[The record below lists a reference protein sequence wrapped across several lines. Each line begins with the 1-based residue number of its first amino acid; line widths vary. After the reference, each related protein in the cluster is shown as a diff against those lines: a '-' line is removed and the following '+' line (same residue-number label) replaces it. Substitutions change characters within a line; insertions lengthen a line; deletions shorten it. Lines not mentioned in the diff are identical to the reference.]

1 MIEELDHLLAQT
13 STSAIIGSLKHELD
27 RLKTVDEEKAKPFIE
42 GSTKHLESMKH
53 VLLHLM
59 ICEKEIRNLI
69 SQNYNLH
76 KQVLEL
82 SRENEQLKIE
92 NANLMQGL

>member
-1 MIEELDHLLAQT
+1 MINELDHLLAQT

-59 ICEKEIRNLI
+59 ICEKELRNLI

-76 KQVLEL
+76 KQVIEL
-82 SRENEQLKIE
+82 SSINEQLKIE

>member
-1 MIEELDHLLAQT
+1 MIDELDHLLAQT

-27 RLKTVDEEKAKPFIE
+27 RLQTVDEEKAKPFIE
-42 GSTKHLESMKH
+42 GSSKHLENMKH

-76 KQVLEL
+76 RENMEL
-82 SRENEQLKIE
+82 SRKVEQLEIM
-92 NANLMQGL
+92 NNNLMNGI

>member
-27 RLKTVDEEKAKPFIE
+27 RLKTVDEYKAKPFIE
-42 GSTKHLESMKH
+42 GSSKHLESMKH

-59 ICEKEIRNLI
+59 ICEKELRNLI

-76 KQVLEL
+76 KHVLEL

>member
-1 MIEELDHLLAQT
+1 MINELDHLLAQT

-27 RLKTVDEEKAKPFIE
+27 RLKNVEEEKAKPFIE
-42 GSTKHLESMKH
+42 GSTKHLENMKH

-59 ICEKEIRNLI
+59 VCEKELRNLI
-69 SQNYNLH
+69 SQNYSLH

-82 SRENEQLKIE
+82 THEAEQLRVE

>member
-42 GSTKHLESMKH
+42 GSTKHLENMKH

-59 ICEKEIRNLI
+59 ICEKELRNLI

-76 KQVLEL
+76 KQVIEL
-82 SRENEQLKIE
+82 TNELTKVKTE
-92 NANLMQGL
+92 NAHLMQGL

>member
-1 MIEELDHLLAQT
+1 MIDELEHLLAQT
-13 STSAIIGSLKHELD
+13 STSAIIGSLKNELD
-27 RLKTVDEEKAKPFIE
+27 RLKTVDEEKAKPFID

-76 KQVLEL
+76 
-82 SRENEQLKIE
+82 RENMELWRRVE
-92 NANLMQGL
+92 NLENTNNHLIKGI

>member
-1 MIEELDHLLAQT
+1 MIEELEHLLAQT
-13 STSAIIGSLKHELD
+13 STSAIIGSLKNELD
-27 RLKTVDEEKAKPFIE
+27 RLKTVDEDKAKPFID
-42 GSTKHLESMKH
+42 GSSKHLESMKH

-76 KQVLEL
+76 RENMEL
-82 SRENEQLKIE
+82 SRKVEQLEKM
-92 NANLMQGL
+92 NGNLMNGI

>member
-1 MIEELDHLLAQT
+1 MIDELDHLLAQT

-27 RLKTVDEEKAKPFIE
+27 RLKTVDEDKAKPFIE
-42 GSTKHLESMKH
+42 GSSKHLESMKH

-76 KQVLEL
+76 KSVLEL

>member
-1 MIEELDHLLAQT
+1 MINELDHLLAQT

-42 GSTKHLESMKH
+42 GSSKHLESMKH

>member
-1 MIEELDHLLAQT
+1 MIEELEHLLAQT
-13 STSAIIGSLKHELD
+13 STSAIIGSLKNELD
-27 RLKTVDEEKAKPFIE
+27 RLRTVDEDKAKPFIE
-42 GSTKHLESMKH
+42 GSSKHLESMKH

-76 KQVLEL
+76 RENMEL
-82 SRENEQLKIE
+82 SRNVEQLEIM
-92 NANLMQGL
+92 NNNLMNGI

>member
-1 MIEELDHLLAQT
+1 MINELDHLLAQT
-13 STSAIIGSLKHELD
+13 STSAIIGSLKHELH

-42 GSTKHLESMKH
+42 GSSKHLESMKH

-76 KQVLEL
+76 KSVLEL
-82 SRENEQLKIE
+82 SSINEQLKTE
-92 NANLMQGL
+92 NAHLMQGL

>member
-1 MIEELDHLLAQT
+1 MIEELEHLLAQT

-27 RLKTVDEEKAKPFIE
+27 RLRTVDEDKAKPFID
-42 GSTKHLESMKH
+42 GSSKHLESMKH

-69 SQNYNLH
+69 NQNYNLH
-76 KQVLEL
+76 KSVLEL
-82 SRENEQLKIE
+82 TNELTKVKTE
-92 NANLMQGL
+92 NAHLMQGL

>member
-42 GSTKHLESMKH
+42 GSSKHLESMKH

-82 SRENEQLKIE
+82 SSINEQLKTE

>member
-1 MIEELDHLLAQT
+1 MIDELEHLLAQT

-27 RLKTVDEEKAKPFIE
+27 RLKTVDEDKAKPFID

-76 KQVLEL
+76 RENMEL
-82 SRENEQLKIE
+82 SRKVEQLEIM
-92 NANLMQGL
+92 NNNLMNGI

>member
-1 MIEELDHLLAQT
+1 MIEELEHLLAQT

-27 RLKTVDEEKAKPFIE
+27 RLKSVDEEKAKPFIE
-42 GSTKHLESMKH
+42 GSSKHLESMKH

-76 KQVLEL
+76 RENMEL
-82 SRENEQLKIE
+82 SRKVEQLE
-92 NANLMQGL
+92 NTNTHLIKGI

>member
-1 MIEELDHLLAQT
+1 MINELEHLLAQT
-13 STSAIIGSLKHELD
+13 STSAIIGSLKNELD
-27 RLKTVDEEKAKPFIE
+27 RLKSVDEDKAKPFID
-42 GSTKHLESMKH
+42 GSSKHLESMKH

-76 KQVLEL
+76 RENMEL
-82 SRENEQLKIE
+82 SRKNEELKRQNID
-92 NANLMQGL
+92 LIKGI

>member
-1 MIEELDHLLAQT
+1 MIEELEHLLAQT
-13 STSAIIGSLKHELD
+13 STSAIIGSLKNELD
-27 RLKTVDEEKAKPFIE
+27 RLKSVDEEKAKPFID
-42 GSTKHLESMKH
+42 GSSKHLESMKH

-76 KQVLEL
+76 RENMEL
-82 SRENEQLKIE
+82 SRNVEQLEIM
-92 NANLMQGL
+92 NNNLMNGI

>member
-27 RLKTVDEEKAKPFIE
+27 RLKTVDEDKAKPFIE
-42 GSTKHLESMKH
+42 GSSKHLESMKH

-59 ICEKEIRNLI
+59 VCEKEIRNLI

-76 KQVLEL
+76 KQVFEL
-82 SRENEQLKIE
+82 SIENEQLKIE

>member
-1 MIEELDHLLAQT
+1 MINELDHLLAQT
-13 STSAIIGSLKHELD
+13 STSAIIGSLKNELD

-42 GSTKHLESMKH
+42 GSTKHLENMKH

-59 ICEKEIRNLI
+59 ICEKELRNLI

-76 KQVLEL
+76 KQNMELMREVEDLEK
-82 SRENEQLKIE
+82 KI
-92 NANLMQGL
+92 

>member
-1 MIEELDHLLAQT
+1 MIDELDHLLAQT

-82 SRENEQLKIE
+82 SIETEQLKIE

>member
-1 MIEELDHLLAQT
+1 MINELDHLLAQT

>member
-1 MIEELDHLLAQT
+1 MINELDHLLAQT

-42 GSTKHLESMKH
+42 GSTKHLENMKH

-76 KQVLEL
+76 KQVMEL
-82 SRENEQLKIE
+82 SSINEQLKTE
-92 NANLMQGL
+92 NAHLMQGL

>member
-1 MIEELDHLLAQT
+1 MIEELEHLLAQT

-27 RLKTVDEEKAKPFIE
+27 RLRTVDEEKAKPFID
-42 GSTKHLESMKH
+42 GSSKHLESMKH

-76 KQVLEL
+76 KSVLEL
-82 SRENEQLKIE
+82 SSINEQLKME
-92 NANLMQGL
+92 NAHLMQGL

>member
-1 MIEELDHLLAQT
+1 MIEELEHLLAQT

-27 RLKTVDEEKAKPFIE
+27 RLRTVDEDKAKPFIE
-42 GSTKHLESMKH
+42 GSSKHLESMKH

-76 KQVLEL
+76 KSVLEL
-82 SRENEQLKIE
+82 SREAEQLKMEI
-92 NANLMQGL
+92 AHLMQGL

>member
-1 MIEELDHLLAQT
+1 MIYELEHLLAQT

-42 GSTKHLESMKH
+42 GSSKHLESMKH

-59 ICEKEIRNLI
+59 ICEKEIRNLE

-76 KQVLEL
+76 KHVLEL

>member
-1 MIEELDHLLAQT
+1 MINELDHLLAQT

-76 KQVLEL
+76 KQVMEL
-82 SRENEQLKIE
+82 TNE
-92 NANLMQGL
+92 

>member
-1 MIEELDHLLAQT
+1 MIDELDHLLAQT
-13 STSAIIGSLKHELD
+13 STSAIIGSLKNELD

-42 GSTKHLESMKH
+42 GRTKHLESMKH

-76 KQVLEL
+76 KQVMEL
-82 SRENEQLKIE
+82 SRETEQLKIE

>member
-1 MIEELDHLLAQT
+1 MIEELEHLLAQT

-27 RLKTVDEEKAKPFIE
+27 RLKTVDEDKAKPFID
-42 GSTKHLESMKH
+42 GSSKHLESMKH

-76 KQVLEL
+76 RENMEL
-82 SRENEQLKIE
+82 SRKVEQLEIM
-92 NANLMQGL
+92 NNNLMNGI

>member
-1 MIEELDHLLAQT
+1 MIEELEHLLAQT

-59 ICEKEIRNLI
+59 ICEKELRNLI

-76 KQVLEL
+76 KQNMELMREVEELEK
-82 SRENEQLKIE
+82 KILYL
-92 NANLMQGL
+92 NAEL

>member
-1 MIEELDHLLAQT
+1 MIDELEHLLAQT

-27 RLKTVDEEKAKPFIE
+27 RLKTVDEQKAKPFIE
-42 GSTKHLESMKH
+42 GSSKHLESMKH

-59 ICEKEIRNLI
+59 ICEKEIRNLT

-76 KQVLEL
+76 KHVLEL

>member
-42 GSTKHLESMKH
+42 GSGKHLESMKH

>member
-1 MIEELDHLLAQT
+1 MIDELEHLLAQT

-27 RLKTVDEEKAKPFIE
+27 RLQTVDEDKARPFIE
-42 GSTKHLESMKH
+42 GSSKHLESMKH

-76 KQVLEL
+76 KSVLEL
-82 SRENEQLKIE
+82 SRETEQLKME
-92 NANLMQGL
+92 NAHLMQGL

>member
-1 MIEELDHLLAQT
+1 MINELDHLLAQT

-82 SRENEQLKIE
+82 SSINEQLKIE
-92 NANLMQGL
+92 NAHLMQGL

>member
-1 MIEELDHLLAQT
+1 MIEELEHLLAQT
-13 STSAIIGSLKHELD
+13 STSAIIGSLKNELD
-27 RLKTVDEEKAKPFIE
+27 RLKTVDEDKAKPFID

-76 KQVLEL
+76 RENMEL
-82 SRENEQLKIE
+82 SRKVEQLE
-92 NANLMQGL
+92 NMNNNLMNGI